1 MTHSNNSKP
10 SLHGPHTSSS
20 RIEALRN
27 VVRILRSPYGCP
39 WDREQTIE
47 SLKHALL
54 EEASEAADA
63 IDQNDHEHIQEE
75 LGDVL
80 LIVFLMSQIAE
91 GDGQFTIEDVLQT
104 LYEKLVRRH
113 PHVFGTEFA
122 ETSDTVRTRWQEIKT
137 NLEGRARTDTSS
149 KLDAVP
155 RNLSPLLRAEKL
167 QKKAAKAGFDWPSR
181 SGPLG
186 KLTEEVQELTKEL
199 SDEST
204 IDSARV
210 TDELGDILFS
220 AINVGRHLGISADDA
235 LRSVNRKF
243 ERRFRHVEQEMS
255 RAGVSMTSSEIERME
270 AYWQES
276 KAIPKDPD

>member
-1 MTHSNNSKP
+1 MY
-10 SLHGPHTSSS
+10 GPHTSAS

-39 WDREQTIE
+39 WDREQTIA

-122 ETSDTVRTRWQEIKT
+122 ETSDSVRTRWEEIKT
-137 NLEGRARTDTSS
+137 NLEGRAQTDTSS

-204 IDSARV
+204 IDSGRV
-210 TDELGDILFS
+210 TDELGDIMFS

-255 RAGVSMTSSEIERME
+255 RAGVSMSSSEIERME
-270 AYWQES
+270 VYWQES